1 MITDDDLQYLD
12 DATTLFETVLGGGT
26 LDEARPSRCPGWST
40 RDVANHVLGGAIRYA
55 HYFSGAD
62 PAEVFWTRTA
72 EIAGDD
78 PIGTHR
84 RLAAVLRGEFD
95 AHRDD
100 GIVLP
105 HPIQAVDAP
114 TLLVMRVQELA
125 LHTWD
130 IAAATDPD
138 VVLDPSLCRF
148 LLDRGEPVRTILRS
162 ADALGPATT
171 PVGDGL
177 TAQVLAAW
185 GRG

>member
-1 MITDDDLQYLD
+1 MITDDDLQHLD
-12 DATTLFETVLGGGT
+12 AATTLFETVLGRDN
-26 LDEARPSRCPGWST
+26 LDGARPSLCPGWST
-40 RDVANHVLGGAIRYA
+40 RDVVNHVLGGAIRYA
-55 HYFSGAD
+55 HYFTGAD
-62 PAEVFWTRTA
+62 PAEIAWTRTA

-105 HPIQAVDAP
+105 HPIRAVDAP
-114 TLLVMRVQELA
+114 TLLVMRVQELV

-138 VVLDPSLCRF
+138 VVLEASLCRF

-162 ADALGPATT
+162 ADALDPATT
-171 PVGDGL
+171 PADDSL